1 MTEIMKDS
9 EEKMTKS
16 LSQLQQELS
25 KIRTGR
31 ASTTLLD
38 GVKVSCYGALTPLS
52 QVASINVEDARTL
65 TVSPWDKSLIADIE
79 KAILTSELGLNPA
92 SHGDLIRIPLPPL
105 SEERRQDFVKK
116 AKSVGENSK
125 VSIRNIR
132 RDSLSTLKDQVKS
145 KEITEDEER
154 KMQTQIQS
162 LTDNYIDKIGKLV
175 SLKEEDLLKI

>member
-65 TVSPWDKSLIADIE
+65 TVSPWDKSLVADIE

>member
-38 GVKVSCYGALTPLS
+38 GVKVSCYGSLTPLS

-65 TVSPWDKSLIADIE
+65 TVSPWDKSLVADIE

-125 VSIRNIR
+125 VSVRNIR
-132 RDSLSTLKDQVKS
+132 RDALSVLKDQVKN

-175 SLKEEDLLKI
+175 AVKEEDLLKI

>member
-38 GVKVSCYGALTPLS
+38 GVKVSCYGSLTPLS

-65 TVSPWDKSLIADIE
+65 TVSPWDKSLVADIE

-125 VSIRNIR
+125 VSVRNIR
-132 RDSLSTLKDQVKS
+132 RDALSVLKDQVKN

-154 KMQTQIQS
+154 KMQTQIQT

-175 SLKEEDLLKI
+175 AVKEEDLLKI

>member
-65 TVSPWDKSLIADIE
+65 TVSPWDKSLVADIE

-132 RDSLSTLKDQVKS
+132 LDSLSTLKDQVKS